1 MCSLTRLALVGAVIL
16 LTTRACGRARFAA
29 RDAGKGDSALTAA

>member
-16 LTTRACGRARFAA
+16 LTTKACGRPRFGQQA
-29 RDAGKGDSALTAA
+29 GDSAAKAA